1 MPLSFLFSGFPL
13 DLEPAP
19 TWSAWVTLMVL
30 MAGSSLLSGRRRS
43 SLRALVQEL
52 RRMRLGDE
60 PRQLLGRVLRAV
72 GEILHVRHT
81 ILLFY
86 DSEEE
91 QLYRWDYRQGEAEPT
106 PLEVPPHEVDF
117 WITLDRREVAEALPA
132 ESPLCQRLEA
142 QRILSVRFARGSHC
156 GRLLVLDP
164 KQMSAATLRGLQAL
178 AVELAPLIQQFFL
191 LRRARALAIDEE
203 RSRIA
208 RDFHDGP
215 LQTFLSIDLHLEF
228 IRKLAERDPAGA
240 AQQLEQL
247 QLLVRNQAQEM
258 RDLVEQMRPMDMEG
272 TTLLGLLRGLVEQ
285 MARSGDISVQLL
297 ADSHRVQVPRR
308 VSREVFQITRDAV
321 ANTRKHARASHIV
334 IAVDA
339 QAEELK
345 LTIDDDGQGFNFS
358 GSYTLEELDRLRVGP
373 VSIKQRA
380 RQLGASLRLESHPGH
395 GSRLLLRVP
404 LASPKS
410 SGVSEPGKTT

>member
-1 MPLSFLFSGFPL
+1 MPLSFLLSGFLL

-19 TWSAWVTLMVL
+19 TWPAWVTLMVL
-30 MAGSSLLSGRRRS
+30 MAGSSPLSGRRRS
-43 SLRALVQEL
+43 SLGDLVQEL

-72 GEILHVRHT
+72 SEILRVRHT

-106 PLEVPPHEVDF
+106 PLEVPPHEVDS

-142 QRILSVRFARGSHC
+142 QRILSVRFARSSHC

-164 KQMSAATLRGLQAL
+164 KQMGPATLRSLQAL

-215 LQTFLSIDLHLEF
+215 LQTFLSIDVHLEF
-228 IRKLAERDPAGA
+228 IRKLLERDPAGA
-240 AQQLEQL
+240 VQQLEQL

-258 RDLVEQMRPMDMEG
+258 R
-272 TTLLGLLRGLVEQ
+272 GLVEQ
-285 MARSGDISVQLL
+285 MARSGDISVRLV

-308 VSREVFQITRDAV
+308 VSREVFQIAREAV

-358 GSYTLEELDRLRVGP
+358 GSYTLEELDHLRVGP

-410 SGVSEPGKTT
+410 SGVSEPGKTI

>member
-1 MPLSFLFSGFPL
+1 M
-13 DLEPAP
+13 
-19 TWSAWVTLMVL
+19 
-30 MAGSSLLSGRRRS
+30 
-43 SLRALVQEL
+43 
-52 RRMRLGDE
+52 
-60 PRQLLGRVLRAV
+60 
-72 GEILHVRHT
+72 
-81 ILLFY
+81 
-86 DSEEE
+86 DS
-91 QLYRWDYRQGEAEPT
+91 
-106 PLEVPPHEVDF
+106 

-164 KQMSAATLRGLQAL
+164 KQMSVATLRSLQAL

-191 LRRARALAIDEE
+191 LRRARSLAIDEE

-208 RDFHDGP
+208 HDFHDGP
-215 LQTFLSIDLHLEF
+215 LQTFLSIDVHLEF
-228 IRKLAERDPAGA
+228 IRKLLERDSAAA

-247 QLLVRNQAQEM
+247 QLLARNQAQEM
-258 RDLVEQMRPMDMEG
+258 RDLVEQ
-272 TTLLGLLRGLVEQ
+272 V
-285 MARSGDISVQLL
+285 ARSGDISVQLV
-297 ADSHRVQVPRR
+297 ADSHRVEVPRR
-308 VSREVFQITRDAV
+308 VSREVFQIAREAV

-339 QAEELK
+339 QAEVLK
-345 LTIDDDGQGFNFS
+345 LTIDDDGEGFNFS
-358 GSYTLEELDRLRVGP
+358 GSYSLEELDRLRIGP
-373 VSIKQRA
+373 ISIKQRA

-410 SGVSEPGKTT
+410 SGSAEPGKTT

>member
-1 MPLSFLFSGFPL
+1 MPLSFSLSGLLL
-13 DLEPAP
+13 DLAPAP

-30 MAGSSLLSGRRRS
+30 MAGSSPLSGRRRS
-43 SLRALVQEL
+43 SLGDLVQEL

-60 PRQLLGRVLRAV
+60 PRQLLGRVLRAAS
-72 GEILHVRHT
+72 EILRVRHT

-106 PLEVPPHEVDF
+106 PLEVPPHEVDS
-117 WITLDRREVAEALPA
+117 WITLDRRELAEALPA

-178 AVELAPLIQQFFL
+178 AVELAPLTQQFFL

-208 RDFHDGP
+208 HDFHDGP
-215 LQTFLSIDLHLEF
+215 LQTFLSIDVHLEF
-228 IRKLAERDPAGA
+228 IRKLLERDPAGA
-240 AQQLEQL
+240 VQQLEQL

-258 RDLVEQMRPMDMEG
+258 RD
-272 TTLLGLLRGLVEQ
+272 LVEQ

-308 VSREVFQITRDAV
+308 VSREVFQITREAV

>member
-1 MPLSFLFSGFPL
+1 
-13 DLEPAP
+13 
-19 TWSAWVTLMVL
+19 
-30 MAGSSLLSGRRRS
+30 
-43 SLRALVQEL
+43 
-52 RRMRLGDE
+52 MRLGEE

-72 GEILHVRHT
+72 SEILRVRHT

-208 RDFHDGP
+208 HDFHDGP
-215 LQTFLSIDLHLEF
+215 LQTFLSIDVHLEF
-228 IRKLAERDPAGA
+228 IRKLLERDPAGA
-240 AQQLEQL
+240 VQQLEQL

-272 TTLLGLLRGLVEQ
+272 TTLLSLLRGLVEQ

-308 VSREVFQITRDAV
+308 VSREVFQIAREAV

-404 LASPKS
+404 LASPQS
-410 SGVSEPGKTT
+410 SGISGLGKTT